1 MSVVRAHVGEP
12 IFYNG
17 VDMLISDIS
26 GYKLYCETRKLD
38 IPAGHY
44 HVRVFTTYEWAKDPE
59 AEQNKM
65 ELFLTPSE
73 LEKLRQSLTA

>member
-1 MSVVRAHVGEP
+1 
-12 IFYNG
+12 
-17 VDMLISDIS
+17 MLINDTS
-26 GYKLYCETRKLD
+26 GYKLFCETRKLD

-65 ELFLTPSE
+65 ELILSATE
-73 LEKLRQSLTA
+73 LEQFRQSLTA

>member
-1 MSVVRAHVGEP
+1 
-12 IFYNG
+12 
-17 VDMLISDIS
+17 MLINDTS

-44 HVRVFTTYEWAKDPE
+44 HVRVYTTYDWAKDPE

-65 ELFLTPSE
+65 ELILSQAE
-73 LEKLRQSLTA
+73 LENLRQSLTA